1 MTATGLEQTPVTGLQ
16 VPAVWQA
23 SLEVQTTEFEPVQ
36 VPAWQESVC
45 VQALPSLQEAPFAAT
60 GLLQT
65 PFEGLQVPT
74 LWHWSLAVQVTGF
87 EPVQVPAW
95 QVSVCVQA
103 LPSLQEVPFG
113 TAGLGQEPV
122 EELQIPTLWH
132 WSLAVQVTGFE
143 PTQAPA

>member
-1 MTATGLEQTPVTGLQ
+1 MQE
-16 VPAVWQA
+16 VPFD
-23 SLEVQTTEFEPVQ
+23 T
-36 VPAWQESVC
+36 
-45 VQALPSLQEAPFAAT
+45 T

-122 EELQIPTLWH
+122 EELQVPALWH
-132 WSLAVQVTGFE
+132 WSLAVQVIGFDPMQIPAWQVSVCVQALPSLQE
-143 PTQAPA
+143 VPFDTAGLLQTPVEGLQVPTL